1 MRLIFALILMIGFPV
16 FVKAAPPEH
25 KKNDVVLLEEGHVVK
40 GDYFATG
47 SSVEISG
54 TVDGDA
60 YVAAGQ
66 VIIDGV
72 IKGDLLILCGGAEIS
87 GEVLGNIR
95 VLGGQVTVSGNVER
109 SATLIAGNVQLSPL
123 SEINGNVVMAA
134 GNADTLGKINGNAKI
149 LASNVRFS
157 SHVNGNVTAYVGEIR
172 VTSKGFIG
180 GTLDYRSN
188 DPAWI
193 DDRAQIKGS
202 VQYHPSILH
211 SLVDWP
217 WLKGIIIGSKI
228 LGLVMNFLFAM
239 AFGWVLIR
247 MFPSKL
253 SRTIDVLDTKTF
265 SCFRAGVAVLIVL
278 PLLALLLLITILGA
292 PFALALIALNILGF
306 YTAKIFFI
314 LWITTRSFHKWH
326 IKRSQMATL
335 ALGLLAYYAIVMIP
349 YVGGVVSW
357 AAMLLGMGAIVLAQ
371 TEKHLFLPNY
381 HQKN

>member
-16 FVKAAPPEH
+16 FLKAEPPLH

-54 TVDGDA
+54 VVDGDA

-72 IKGDLLILCGGAEIS
+72 IKGDLLVLCGGAEIS
-87 GEVLGNIR
+87 GDVLGNIR
-95 VLGGQVTVSGNVER
+95 ILGGQVTVSGNVER
-109 SATLIAGNVQLSPL
+109 NATLVAGNVQLSPL
-123 SEINGNVVMAA
+123 SRVNGNVVMVA
-134 GNADTLGKINGNAKI
+134 GNADTLGKINGNARI

-157 SHVNGNVTAYVGEIR
+157 SQVKGKVTAYVGELR

-180 GTLDYRSN
+180 GSLNYRSN

-193 DDRAQIKGS
+193 DDRAQIKGPIE
-202 VQYHPSILH
+202 YRPSLLH

-217 WLKGIIIGSKI
+217 WLNGIIIGSKI

-247 MFPSKL
+247 MFPGKL
-253 SRTIDVLDTKTF
+253 SRTIEVLDSKTL
-265 SCFRAGVAVLIVL
+265 SCFRAGITILILL
-278 PLLALLLLITILGA
+278 PLLAILLLITILGA

-314 LWITTRSFHKWH
+314 LWVTTRSFHKWH

-335 ALGLLAYYAIVMIP
+335 ALGLLAYYAVTTIP
-349 YVGGVVSW
+349 YVGVFVSIG
-357 AAMLLGMGAIVLAQ
+357 AMLLGMGAIVLAQ
-371 TEKHLFLPNY
+371 REKHLFLPER
-381 HQKN
+381 